1 MSGSFYDT
9 AQICLNGH
17 LINDNFR
24 LYPVHNQ
31 RHCKTCG
38 EPTITQCENCKE
50 EIRGSYEVP
59 GVAQMGAP
67 GPPPN
72 FCHHCGHSYP
82 WTERRLEAAKY
93 LAEEFDQLDEAE
105 IEKLKGTLDDLVRET
120 PKTELA
126 STRFKKLMAKA
137 GKESLATMKS
147 ALTDVLSETVK
158 KSLFGG

>member
-1 MSGSFYDT
+1 MSESFYDT

-17 LINDNFR
+17 LVNNNFH
-24 LYPVHNQ
+24 LYPAHNQ

-38 EPTITQCENCKE
+38 EATITQCASCGA

-72 FCHHCGHSYP
+72 FCHQCGHAYP
-82 WTERRLEAAKY
+82 WTERRIEAAKY

-105 IEKLKGTLDDLVRET
+105 IRKLKGTLDDLVRET
-120 PKTELA
+120 PNSELA
-126 STRFKKLMAKA
+126 GTRFKKLMAKA
-137 GKESLATMKS
+137 GKESLTAMKGI
-147 ALTDVLSETVK
+147 LTDIVSDTVR